1 MTLYFDF
8 FLIDM
13 NFIVYTGNPLF
24 WNKKRK
30 EKQIIYFK
38 IFFCSLQIRMI
49 NTKKYVA
56 EFLSLIPFL

>member
-1 MTLYFDF
+1 MTLYFEF

-13 NFIVYTGNPLF
+13 NFIVYTWNPLF

-38 IFFCSLQIRMI
+38 IFFCSLQIQMI
-49 NTKKYVA
+49 STKKYVEA
-56 EFLSLIPFL
+56 FLSLFPFL